1 MKIQLPQYSGKDYL
15 VLAITLLPITVAI
28 NSIIFGSR
36 YFTQAPVFILATLI
50 TAVLF
55 VIDFILCGFIAITLK
70 NRMPL
75 DEQTNRRLFYM
86 IACFVTLT
94 GIFLFSIF
102 HVYELLPS
110 LHYTFNEKGFIWA
123 YVSMA
128 IMNIFLTLV
137 MEGIHRYNH
146 WRDNLKEAEQIK
158 KTFIQ
163 SQLLG
168 LKSQVNPHF
177 LFNSLNTLSSLITE
191 DEKEAET
198 FLNEMSKVYR
208 YMLRSDDE
216 QLVPLQTELKFID
229 SYAHLLDKRYGQ
241 SLQIHTN
248 IEDADKDKLI
258 PPLSLQV
265 LIENAFIQ
273 NSMRKTEP
281 LIITI
286 CSGGNDE
293 IVVRNTRRPKAV
305 SNAIDFE
312 AGLDNLVLTY
322 RLLNAGNVVIQ
333 DDEKQRSIF
342 LPLLKHKGEYA

>member
-15 VLAITLLPITVAI
+15 VLAITILPITLAI
-28 NSIIFGSR
+28 NAIIFGSR
-36 YFTQAPVFILATLI
+36 YFTQAPVFLLATVI

-55 VIDFILCGFIAITLK
+55 VIDFIICGFVAIGLK
-70 NRMPL
+70 NRLPL

-86 IACFVTLT
+86 IVCFVLLT
-94 GIFLFSIF
+94 GFFLVSIF

-146 WRDNLKEAEQIK
+146 WRDNLKETEQIK
-158 KTFIQ
+158 KNFIQ

-177 LFNSLNTLSSLITE
+177 LFNSLNTLSSLISE
-191 DEKEAET
+191 NGDEAET

-241 SLQIHTN
+241 SLQVHTSIHDVDR
-248 IEDADKDKLI
+248 EKLI

-265 LIENAFIQ
+265 LIENAFTQ
-273 NSMRKTEP
+273 NSMSKTEP
-281 LIITI
+281 LVITI
-286 CSGGNDE
+286 YSEGNDE
-293 IVVRNTRRPKAV
+293 ILVRNTRRPKAV
-305 SNAIDFE
+305 GNAIDFE
-312 AGLDNLVLTY
+312 AGLDNLVVKY

-333 DDEKQRSIF
+333 DDEKQRSVS
-342 LPLLKHKGEYA
+342 LPLLQNKGGYV